1 MRENPI
7 LVKFPYNKELIEEI
21 KSIPGRKYD
30 PNEKGWNIPDQFLPM
45 AANMIQD
52 YYPNIAD
59 ILRDFSTLTNPKPD
73 IGNLNT
79 AKDIEELD
87 AQYSQK
93 AVQDVKDRLQTPYD
107 LYAYQEIA
115 VAFLEARANTSKGA
129 LIGDQPGLGK
139 TIETLAWLLLNP
151 SKLPALIITQAS
163 IKRNWYREIEKWMP
177 DVKIQ
182 MLDQGKDILDN
193 DADIV
198 IINYDLIWRKKIEE
212 QLLKRKFPVVVYD
225 EVTSIKESSAK
236 RTKSAKK
243 LGRKAK
249 FNIGLSGT
257 PILNRPIEFYNILN
271 LIEPKQFSSHFQFG
285 MRYCNGYHNGFGYV
299 FKGSSRVDELREQIR
314 PLMIRRLKDEV
325 LTELPAKSRRTIF
338 IDMPG
343 KYYQD
348 YVAAENNLVET
359 LRSLPSGKVS
369 DEYEDSRMW
378 LLSKLNY
385 LRHIVGLAKAEE
397 AQEIIK
403 NFVDAGE
410 KLVVFAHHHD
420 VIDLMDDYLT
430 KDKIS
435 HVAVDG
441 RTAGPA
447 RQDAIDK
454 FQTDPDC
461 MVFVAS
467 TAMGMGVTLT
477 AASNALFVERQWT
490 PGIEEQMEDRL
501 HRIGQTNAVLV
512 HYMQIEGSLDE
523 KMDKLVGNKRIIL
536 DEVLDGEK
544 SRDKGESIIN
554 ELLAEL
560 AR

>member
-1 MRENPI
+1 M

-21 KSIPGRKYD
+21 KQIPGRKYN
-30 PNEKGWNIPDQFLPM
+30 PNEKGWDIPDRFLPM

-59 ILRDFSTLTNPKPD
+59 IVRDFHTLTNPKPD
-73 IGNLNT
+73 LGNIAT

-87 AQYSQK
+87 VKYSQR
-93 AVQDVKDRLQTPYD
+93 AVQDVKDRLRTPYD

-115 VAFLEARANTSKGA
+115 VAFLESRIQDGKGA

-139 TIETLAWLLLNP
+139 TIETLAWLSLNP

-163 IKRNWYREIEKWMP
+163 IKRNWYREVEKWMP
-177 DVKIQ
+177 NASVQ
-182 MLDQGKDILDN
+182 MLDQGKDVLDA

-198 IINYDLIWRKKIEE
+198 IINYDLIWRKGIEE

-243 LGRKAK
+243 LGRRAE
-249 FNIGLSGT
+249 FTIGLSGT

-271 LIEPKQFSSHFQFG
+271 LIEPKQFSSQFKFG

-299 FKGSSRVDELREQIR
+299 FKGSSRIDELREQIR
-314 PLMIRRLKDEV
+314 PLMIRRLKDDV
-325 LTELPAKSRRTIF
+325 LTELPAKSRRNIF

-359 LRSLPSGKVS
+359 LRNLPSGKVS
-369 DEYEDSRMW
+369 NEYEESKMW

-403 NFVDAGE
+403 NFVDSGE

-420 VIDLMDDYLT
+420 VIDLIDEYLT
-430 KDKIS
+430 KDKIY
-435 HVAVDG
+435 HVTVDG

-454 FQTDPDC
+454 FQTDDNC

-501 HRIGQTNAVLV
+501 HRIGQTNAVLI
-512 HYMQIEGSLDE
+512 HYMKIEKSLDE
-523 KMDKLVGNKRIIL
+523 KMDKLVDNKRIVL

-544 SRDKGESIIN
+544 NRDRGESVIN
-554 ELLAEL
+554 ELLSEL
-560 AR
+560 AK

>member
-1 MRENPI
+1 M

-21 KSIPGRKYD
+21 KNIPGRKYD
-30 PNEKGWNIPDQFLPM
+30 PNERGWDIPDQFLPM

-59 ILRDFSTLTNPKPD
+59 IVRDFSTLTNPKPD
-73 IGNLNT
+73 VGNITT
-79 AKDIEELD
+79 AKDVNDLD
-87 AQYSQK
+87 DLYNQK
-93 AVQDVKDRLQTPYD
+93 VLQDVQKRLQTPYE
-107 LYAYQEIA
+107 LYPYQEIA
-115 VAFLEARANTSKGA
+115 VAFLEERIKDGKGA

-139 TIETLAWLLLNP
+139 TIETLAWLSLNP

-163 IKRNWYREIEKWMP
+163 IKRNWYREVEKWMP
-177 DVKIQ
+177 TTTIQ
-182 MLDQGKDILDN
+182 MLEQGKDVLDK

-198 IINYDLIWRKKIEE
+198 IINYDLIWRKGIEA

-225 EVTSIKESSAK
+225 EVTDIKESSAK
-236 RTKSAKK
+236 RTKTAKK
-243 LGRKAK
+243 LGRKAE
-249 FNIGLSGT
+249 FSIGLSGT

-271 LIEPKQFSSHFQFG
+271 LIEPKQFSSHFKFG

-299 FKGSSRVDELREQIR
+299 FKGSSRVDELREQIQ
-314 PLMIRRLKDEV
+314 PLMIRRLKENV

-359 LRSLPSGKVS
+359 LRELPSGKLS

-385 LRHIVGLAKAEE
+385 LRHIVGLSKAEE
-397 AQEIIK
+397 SQEIIK

-420 VIDLMDDYLT
+420 VMDLIDGYLT

-435 HVAVDG
+435 HVSVDG
-441 RTAGPA
+441 RTAGP
-447 RQDAIDK
+447 R
-454 FQTDPDC
+454 
-461 MVFVAS
+461 
-467 TAMGMGVTLT
+467 LY
-477 AASNALFVERQWT
+477 
-490 PGIEEQMEDRL
+490 GICSFYCYGNGCNTYCSVQCLICR
-501 HRIGQTNAVLV
+501 TT
-512 HYMQIEGSLDE
+512 
-523 KMDKLVGNKRIIL
+523 MDSW
-536 DEVLDGEK
+536 D
-544 SRDKGESIIN
+544 
-554 ELLAEL
+554 
-560 AR
+560 

>member
-1 MRENPI
+1 M

-21 KSIPGRKYD
+21 KQIPGRKYN
-30 PNEKGWNIPDQFLPM
+30 PNEKGWDIPDRFLPM
-45 AANMIQD
+45 AANMLQD

-59 ILRDFSTLTNPKPD
+59 IVRDFHALTSPKPD
-73 IGNLNT
+73 LGNIAT

-87 AQYSQK
+87 VRYSQEV
-93 AVQDVKDRLQTPYD
+93 VQDVKERLQTPYD

-115 VAFLEARANTSKGA
+115 VAFLESRIQDGKGA

-139 TIETLAWLLLNP
+139 TIETLAWLSLNP
-151 SKLPALIITQAS
+151 SKLPALVITQAS
-163 IKRNWYREIEKWMP
+163 IKRNWYREVEKWLP
-177 DVKIQ
+177 NANVQ
-182 MLDQGKDILDN
+182 MLDQGKDILDA

-198 IINYDLIWRKKIEE
+198 IINYDLIWRKGIEE

-243 LGRKAK
+243 LGRRAE
-249 FNIGLSGT
+249 FTIGLSGT

-271 LIEPKQFSSHFQFG
+271 LIEPKQFSSQFKFG

-299 FKGSSRVDELREQIR
+299 FKGSSRIDELREQIR
-314 PLMIRRLKDEV
+314 PLMIRRLKDDV
-325 LTELPAKSRRTIF
+325 LTELPAKSRRNIF

-359 LRSLPSGKVS
+359 LRNLPSGKVS
-369 DEYEDSRMW
+369 NEYEESKMW

-403 NFVDAGE
+403 NFVDSGE

-420 VIDLMDDYLT
+420 VIDLMDEYLT

-435 HVAVDG
+435 HVTVDG

-447 RQDAIDK
+447 RQEAIDK
-454 FQTDPDC
+454 FQTDDDC

-501 HRIGQTNAVLV
+501 HRIGQTNAVLI
-512 HYMQIEGSLDE
+512 HYMQIEKSLDE
-523 KMDKLVGNKRIIL
+523 KMDKLVENKRIVL

-544 SRDKGESIIN
+544 NRDKGESVIN

>member
-1 MRENPI
+1 M

-21 KSIPGRKYD
+21 KNIPGRKYD

-59 ILRDFSTLTNPKPD
+59 IVRDFSTLTNPKPD
-73 IGNLNT
+73 VGNLNT
-79 AKDIEELD
+79 AKDIDELD
-87 AQYSQK
+87 QRYSQE
-93 AVQDVKDRLQTPYD
+93 AVQDVKDRLQTPYA

-115 VAFLEARANTSKGA
+115 VAFLESRVRTSKGA

-151 SKLPALIITQAS
+151 SKRPVLIITQAT

-177 DVKIQ
+177 GTKIQ
-182 MLDQGKDILDN
+182 MLDQGKDILDK

-198 IINYDLIWRKKIEE
+198 LINYDLIWRKKIEE

-243 LGRKAK
+243 LGRKAE

-271 LIEPKQFSSHFQFG
+271 LIDPKQFSSHFQFG

-314 PLMIRRLKDEV
+314 PLMIRRLKSDV
-325 LTELPAKSRRTIF
+325 LDELPAKSRRTIF

-359 LRSLPSGKVS
+359 
-369 DEYEDSRMW
+369 
-378 LLSKLNY
+378 
-385 LRHIVGLAKAEE
+385 KAEE

-420 VIDLMDDYLT
+420 VMDLIDDYLT

-447 RQDAIDK
+447 RQIAIDK

-467 TAMGMGVTLT
+467 TAMGMGITLT

-501 HRIGQTNAVLV
+501 HRIGQTNAVLA
-512 HYMQIEGSLDE
+512 HYMLIEGSLDE
-523 KMDKLVGNKRIIL
+523 KMDKLVDNKRVVL
-536 DEVLDGEK
+536 DEVLDGEG
-544 SRDKGESIIN
+544 SRDRGESIIN
-554 ELLAEL
+554 ELLSEL

>member
-1 MRENPI
+1 M

-21 KSIPGRKYD
+21 KQIPGRKYD
-30 PNEKGWNIPDQFLPM
+30 PNEKGWDIPDRFLPM

-59 ILRDFSTLTNPKPD
+59 IVRDFHTLTNPKPD
-73 IGNLNT
+73 LGNIAT

-87 AQYSQK
+87 VKYSQR
-93 AVQDVKDRLQTPYD
+93 AVQDVKDRLRTPYD

-115 VAFLEARANTSKGA
+115 VAFLESRIQDGKGA

-139 TIETLAWLLLNP
+139 TIETLAWLSLNP

-163 IKRNWYREIEKWMP
+163 IKRNWYREVEKWMP
-177 DVKIQ
+177 NASVQ
-182 MLDQGKDILDN
+182 MLDQGKDVLDA

-198 IINYDLIWRKKIEE
+198 IINYDLIWRKGIEE

-243 LGRKAK
+243 LGRRAE
-249 FNIGLSGT
+249 FTIGLSGT

-271 LIEPKQFSSHFQFG
+271 LIEPKQFSSQFKFG
-285 MRYCNGYHNGFGYV
+285 MRYSNGYHNGFGYV
-299 FKGSSRVDELREQIR
+299 FKASSRIDELREQIR
-314 PLMIRRLKDEV
+314 PLMIRRLKDDV
-325 LTELPAKSRRTIF
+325 LTELPAKSRRNIF

-359 LRSLPSGKVS
+359 LRNLPSGKVS
-369 DEYEDSRMW
+369 NEYEESKMW

-403 NFVDAGE
+403 NFVDSGE

-420 VIDLMDDYLT
+420 VIDLIDEYLT
-430 KDKIS
+430 KDKIY
-435 HVAVDG
+435 HVTVDG
-441 RTAGPA
+441 RTAGQA
-447 RQDAIDK
+447 RQEAIYK
-454 FQTDPDC
+454 FQTDDNC

-501 HRIGQTNAVLV
+501 HRIGQTNAVLI
-512 HYMQIEGSLDE
+512 HYMQIEKSLDE
-523 KMDKLVGNKRIIL
+523 KMDKLVDNKRIVL

-544 SRDKGESIIN
+544 NRDRGESVIN
-554 ELLAEL
+554 ELLSEL
-560 AR
+560 AK